1 MGPKRDQIVNAVPRE
16 ISEQVA
22 QACAVIQH
30 GLSKL
35 QAIHLYG
42 SALDGGLK
50 PSSDIDL
57 LVTVGVSPD
66 ENTRKRLLLDLL
78 NVSAPPGRHK
88 TLRALEV
95 TVVSYG
101 EVVPWRHPA
110 RRELQFGEWLRED
123 LLSGRFEP
131 PILDHDLAV
140 LFTKIR
146 QHSLSLMGAEAAVLF
161 DPVPKRDFL
170 EALSETLSLWVSP
183 KDWAG
188 DERNVLLTLA
198 RIWYSASTGQ
208 IAPKDVAATWLL
220 ERVPSEHQNILR
232 EAREAYLG
240 HCQDRLSSRAEQ
252 VKAFIDFAKAS
263 IDRARLLEI

>member
-1 MGPKRDQIVNAVPRE
+1 MRPKRDKIASVVPRE

-22 QACAVIQH
+22 QACAVIQNDLPH
-30 GLSKL
+30 L

-57 LVTVGVSPD
+57 LVTVSAAPD
-66 ENTRKRLLLDLL
+66 ESTRKRLMLDLL
-78 NVSAPPGRHK
+78 NVSAPPGFHK
-88 TLRALEV
+88 TSRALEV
-95 TVVSYG
+95 TVVSYR

-123 LLSGRFEP
+123 LLSGRFETP
-131 PILDHDLAV
+131 TLDHDLAI
-140 LFTKIR
+140 LFTKVR
-146 QHSLSLMGAEAAVLF
+146 QHSLSLMGAEAVAMF
-161 DPVPKRDFL
+161 DPVPKGDFL
-170 EALSETLSLWVSP
+170 KALSETLSLWESP
-183 KDWAG
+183 TDWAG

-208 IAPKDVAATWLL
+208 IAPKDVAAAWLL
-220 ERVPSEHQNILR
+220 ERVPSEHQDILR

-240 HCQDRLSSRAEQ
+240 HCQDRLSNRAER